1 MNIYLVRHGQT
12 SWNRDGR
19 LQGLSDIP
27 LNWAGIRQS
36 RRLAEWH
43 RKTRVKRI
51 VSSPLLRARRTA
63 QILGERDGTARLTDD
78 RLREIDHG
86 PWTGLRLEAIE
97 DQFPDDFAT
106 WNSFPE
112 KLRISTGES
121 LFAVYRRCAGV
132 LVDLLREDL
141 EEDVVIVSHGVVHA
155 LLLCAAMGAE
165 LSRVREYSPHNAA
178 MSSLTV
184 MRRKIIGVEREVD
197 ATAK

>member
-12 SWNRDGR
+12 SWNRHQR

-27 LNWAGIRQS
+27 LNRAGIRQS

-43 RKTRVKRI
+43 RQTGVRLV
-51 VSSPLLRARRTA
+51 VTSPLLRAHRTA
-63 QILGERDGTARLTDD
+63 QILAERNGTSPLVDD

-86 PWTGLRLEAIE
+86 PWTGLGLQTIA

-112 KLRISTGES
+112 KLLMSNGES
-121 LFAVYRRCAGV
+121 LLAVYRRSAGT
-132 LVDLLREDL
+132 LVDLIRESFDQ
-141 EEDVVIVSHGVVHA
+141 DVVIVSHGVVHA

-165 LSRVREYSPHNAA
+165 PSRVREYSPHNAA
-178 MSSLTV
+178 VSALTV

-197 ATAK
+197 VTAK